1 MQNKVVILPER
12 RCAVKATYKDVKS
25 DILSKITTG
34 EWEPGNLVPNEVD
47 LAATYGCARATVN
60 RAMRELAD
68 DGLIERRRKAGTRV
82 RMTPIRQARF
92 DIPIVRVEIEEKGA
106 EYRYSL
112 VSSSVEPA
120 PDWLRARLN
129 LSNKSKVLR
138 LVCMHYADGDP
149 YQHEDRWINLTSLP
163 QAQKVD
169 FSDVGPNEWLVSTI
183 PFSDVEI
190 SFSAGLADQR
200 LTDYLACAKGD
211 PVFTIERS
219 TWWEG
224 QAVTYVRLT
233 YKPGHRLTTRY

>member
-1 MQNKVVILPER
+1 M
-12 RCAVKATYKDVKS
+12 KATYKDVKS
-25 DILSKITTG
+25 DILSKITKG
-34 EWEPGNLVPNEVD
+34 EWSPGSLVPNEVE

-68 DGLIERRRKAGTRV
+68 DGLVERRRKAGTRV
-82 RMTPIRQARF
+82 RTAPLRTARF
-92 DIPIVRVEIEEKGA
+92 DIPLVRAEIEGKGA
-106 EYRYSL
+106 KYRYSL
-112 VSSSVEPA
+112 VSNSVETA

-129 LSNKSKVLR
+129 LPDQSEALH

-149 YQHEDRWINLTSLP
+149 YQHEDRWINLTKLP
-163 QAQKVD
+163 QARSVD
-169 FSDVGPNEWLVSTI
+169 FSESGPNEWLVSEI

-190 SFSAGLADQR
+190 SFSAGLADQI
-200 LTDYLACAKGD
+200 LTDYLTCAKGD

>member
-1 MQNKVVILPER
+1 M
-12 RCAVKATYKDVKS
+12 KATYKDVKS
-25 DILSKITTG
+25 DILSKITRG
-34 EWEPGNLVPNEVD
+34 EWAPGSLVPNEIE
-47 LAATYGCARATVN
+47 LATAYGCARATVN

-82 RMTPIRQARF
+82 RLTPIRQARF
-92 DIPIVRVEIEEKGA
+92 DIPIVRAEIEDKGA
-106 EYRYSL
+106 DYRYSL
-112 VSSSVEPA
+112 VSNDVESA
-120 PDWLRARLN
+120 PDWLRARLR
-129 LSNKSKVLR
+129 LADDSEVLH

-149 YQHEDRWINLTSLP
+149 YQHEDRWINLDALP
-163 QAQKVD
+163 QARTVD
-169 FSDVGPNEWLVSTI
+169 FAEIGPNEWLVATV

-200 LTDYLACAKGD
+200 LADYLACAVGD

-233 YKPGHRLTTRY
+233 FRPGHRMTTRY

>member
-1 MQNKVVILPER
+1 M
-12 RCAVKATYKDVKS
+12 KATYKDVKS

-34 EWEPGNLVPNEVD
+34 EWAPGNLVPNEVD

-120 PDWLRARLN
+120 PDWLRARLK

-149 YQHEDRWINLTSLP
+149 YQHEDRWINLE
-163 QAQKVD
+163 AVD
-169 FSDVGPNEWLVSTI
+169 HRRRNRRFCMRLGRTNGLVSTI

-190 SFSAGLADQR
+190 SFFGRIGRSAADGLSGLRHRAIR
-200 LTDYLACAKGD
+200 FLPSNVLLGGRGRPSPMSGLPISLAT
-211 PVFTIERS
+211 V
-219 TWWEG
+219 
-224 QAVTYVRLT
+224 
-233 YKPGHRLTTRY
+233 